1 MRKERVMKKRILA
14 LMFAL
19 VMCFAVTGC
28 GGSSDTPAASG
39 ESESEAEESAGYP
52 VTLADNDYFTFEL
65 DDCGSV
71 MQSYDY
77 TIKNNTDKDIIFDCE
92 KVVVNDKYTVDAFIY
107 SDMAAGTETSDT
119 FYLDSAQ
126 IEKIE
131 TGEKMSIKIKYSI
144 VDNNSYDTLKEGDFT
159 FEVTK

>member
-1 MRKERVMKKRILA
+1 MKKKGLKLLA

-28 GGSSDTPAASG
+28 GGSSDTPAATG
-39 ESESEAEESAGYP
+39 ESEAEESPAEYP

-65 DDCGSV
+65 DDYGSV

-77 TIKNNTDKDIIFDCE
+77 TIKNNTDRDIIFDCE
-92 KVVVNDKYTVDAFIY
+92 KVIVNDKYTVDTFIY
-107 SDMAAGTETSDT
+107 SDMASGTETSDT

-144 VDNNSYDTLKEGDFT
+144 IDNNTYDTLKEGDFT